1 MRQAIPFPT
10 LEAQSAGVLPNLFRL
25 GSGEMVA
32 RLANIA
38 IVVWLGHRYGVV
50 ILGVYALAQSV
61 TQYLQPVIDFGL
73 RHVGARLLAMY
84 PQAACEIVRRVQ
96 HRRGRMAAA
105 ALPLILVY
113 SASARLPLEMRIFLL
128 VFSVAGALYSA
139 SLDWVAWGQ
148 GRLHLVGLAK
158 AVVPGSILGF
168 LLIGRPS
175 ADQVLWCA
183 AAGNTFGF
191 ALQGG
196 FFHWWWRNQRRRLT
210 EPGEPPEIVRAS
222 LSWRRT
228 SVMGLAWFCYLA
240 FNTIDVLMLGLMS
253 NAEQVGLYSAAYRVL
268 NQVLATY
275 YVLTQ
280 VLYPRFARQRAAERP
295 RMLEAGVL
303 APLVSSGIL
312 MAGGICWA
320 RREVLSL
327 VFGHPFLA
335 AAPLLL
341 VLAWSVPLDFATS
354 YLSNA
359 FLAWGLERK
368 VLASTAVAALTDV
381 LLNLAFIPSLGA
393 RAAAVN
399 TLISYAVLLV
409 GLCLTGRTINDIGA
423 PAGLKSGV
431 AAQAGRIALFSR
443 DDSARMIDC
452 SKI

>member
-1 MRQAIPFPT
+1 MPT
-10 LEAQSAGVLPNLFRL
+10 LEAQPAGVLANLFRL
-25 GSGEMVA
+25 GSGEIVA
-32 RLANIA
+32 RLANIV

-50 ILGVYALAQSV
+50 ILGVYALAQGV

-113 SASARLPLEMRIFLL
+113 SACARLPLEMRIFLL
-128 VFSVAGALYSA
+128 LFSVPGALYSA
-139 SLDWVAWGQ
+139 SLDWAAWGQ

-158 AVVPGSILGF
+158 AMVPGSILGF
-168 LLIGRPS
+168 LLIARPS
-175 ADQVLWCA
+175 TDQVLWWA
-183 AAGNTFGF
+183 AAGNAFGF
-191 ALQGG
+191 AVQVG
-196 FFHWWWRNQRRRLT
+196 FFHWWWRNQSRRLPGQH
-210 EPGEPPEIVRAS
+210 EPSAIVRAS
-222 LSWRRT
+222 LCWRRT

-240 FNTIDVLMLGLMS
+240 FNSIDIMMLGLMS

-280 VLYPRFARQRAAERP
+280 VLYPRFARHSAAERP
-295 RMLEAGVL
+295 RMLKAGVV
-303 APLVSSGIL
+303 APLVFSGIL
-312 MAGGICWA
+312 IAGGICWA
-320 RREVLSL
+320 RRGVLSV
-327 VFGHPFLA
+327 VFGDSFVA

-368 VLASTAVAALTDV
+368 VLASTGIAALTDV
-381 LLNLAFIPSLGA
+381 VLNLAFIPSLGA

-399 TLISYAVLLV
+399 TVISYAVLLA
-409 GLCLTGRTINDIGA
+409 GLCLTGRTIKAIGA
-423 PAGLKSGV
+423 AAALNSA
-431 AAQAGRIALFSR
+431 AAQAGRVALCSR
-443 DDSARMIDC
+443 DAAQG
-452 SKI
+452 